1 MKENGQ
7 MSEKNIKSY
16 RKKKIKI
23 MERDFYIMVT
33 AEQKN
38 QMNKLNDVYEIDK
51 FCHKIIFASLR

>member
-1 MKENGQ
+1 

-16 RKKKIKI
+16 RKKKIKM

-38 QMNKLNDVYEIDK
+38 QINELNDVYEIDK
-51 FCHKIIFASLR
+51 FCHQIIFASLR